1 MLTNDQ
7 GLALLAFLFSCP
19 LRDVDYVPA
28 MQIGRLGLVAW
39 TVVWTPLGDKIVPYV
54 TAEGIDA
61 AIAFIDDERICREL
75 GLLEESP
82 RTLRS
87 GEWPAV
93 VTSRGVAA

>member
-1 MLTNDQ
+1 MNTITNTQ
-7 GLALLAFLFSCP
+7 GLALLAFLFRCP

-28 MQIGRLGLVAW
+28 MQIARLGLVAW
-39 TVVWTPLGDKIVPYV
+39 TVVSTALGERIEPYV
-54 TAEGIDA
+54 TAEGFDA
-61 AIAFIDDERICREL
+61 AVAFIDDERICREL

-93 VTSRGVAA
+93 NEGVAA